1 MLTGAARLRRGI
13 IVTHR
18 WLGIALGLLFAA
30 WFASGVV
37 LYYVPYPKLTP
48 EERLGAMAPI
58 DWRGCCVAP
67 APVLE
72 AMGLDQVS
80 GLRLGMLEGRP
91 VYRARAAHLH
101 EGAVHGDGPWRV
113 AYADNGELLGPADA
127 ARAAAIA
134 SGHAGGAAVRS
145 VSEVA
150 LDQWTVGP
158 GLRGYEPF
166 FAVELDDAA
175 RTRLYVSVPALEVVR
190 DASYAERAWNWVGA
204 VTHWIYPTEL
214 RRRPDLW
221 HWTVVALSCFGVLLA
236 ASGAYLGIL
245 FLNTRA
251 TRMSRLVPYRERW
264 MRWHHWTG
272 LVGAVLTLTWMVSGL
287 LSMNPLKVFPS
298 TAATPGEQHRWTGG
312 PLARANAGAI
322 PVAALE
328 GLRGA
333 REVEW
338 QRFGGQT
345 WQLARIDAART
356 LQVLPAG
363 LRGAMPAP
371 ELGAAL
377 AALRPGVAL
386 QGVDLLERHDD
397 YYYLRNPGNAD
408 RPLPVMRARFQDGVL
423 LYADPAGAKLLLRVD
438 DAHRVRRWAYNGLH
452 SLDFAWLRE
461 RPLVQASLVVGGCL
475 LGFALSLT
483 GVVIGWR
490 HLRAAPSERALA

>member
-1 MLTGAARLRRGI
+1 MAARLRRGI
-13 IVTHR
+13 IVMHR

-67 APVLE
+67 AVALQ

-91 VYRARAAHLH
+91 VYRARAAHFH
-101 EGAVHGDGPWRV
+101 DGAVHGSGPWRV
-113 AYADNGELLGPADA
+113 AYADSGELLGPADA

-134 SGHAGGAAVRS
+134 SRHAGGVAVRS
-145 VSEVA
+145 VSAVD

-166 FAVELDDAA
+166 FAVELDDAGA
-175 RTRLYVSVPALEVVR
+175 TRLYVSVPALEVVR
-190 DASYAERAWNWVGA
+190 DATYAERAWNWVGA
-204 VTHWIYPTEL
+204 VTHWVYPTEL

-221 HWTVVALSCFGVLLA
+221 HWTVVVLSVFGVFLA
-236 ASGAYLGIL
+236 ATGTYLGIL

-251 TRMSRLVPYRERW
+251 RRMARLVPYREPW

-272 LVGAVLTLTWMVSGL
+272 LVGAVLTVTWMVSGL

-298 TAATPGEQHRWTGG
+298 TGATPGEQHRWTGG
-312 PLARANAGAI
+312 ALDRANASAI
-322 PVAALE
+322 PAGAAG
-328 GLRGA
+328 GLHGV

-345 WQLARIDAART
+345 WQLARIDAGRT
-356 LQVLPAG
+356 LQVLPGG
-363 LRGAMPAP
+363 LRTATPAG
-371 ELGAAL
+371 ELGHAL
-377 AALRPGVAL
+377 AGIRPGIAL
-386 QGVDLLERHDD
+386 LDVDLLDHHDD

-408 RPLPVMRARFQDGVL
+408 RPLPVARARFQDGVV
-423 LYADPAGAKLLLRVD
+423 LYADPSTARLLLRVD
-438 DAHRVRRWAYNGLH
+438 DAQRVRRWAYNGLH

-461 RPLVQASLVVGGCL
+461 RPLLQASLIVGGCL
-475 LGFALSLT
+475 LGFMLSIT

-490 HLRAAPSERALA
+490 YLRSGQGQGVSA